1 MSSTA
6 KAIQLSERVNRIS
19 VSSTMAVA
27 AEAERLRAEGKDL
40 VDFGA
45 GEPDFPTPDN
55 VKEAAIKA
63 IRDNFSKYTAAPGTM
78 ELRKAIV
85 DRHAADFGT
94 SYSPAECIATAGG
107 KQAIFNAISALINT
121 GDEVILPVPYWVT
134 FADLINYAGGKPV
147 LVETSEERGFELTAE
162 MIAKAIT
169 PKTKLVIIN
178 SPNNPSGAVVPQDE
192 AGRILELCAAKGVW
206 LMTDE
211 CYCQFFYETKPYS
224 VAGVP
229 GKLDVAKDNI
239 IVVGSLSKT
248 YAMTGWRVGFALG
261 PQAIIGAMGK
271 LQSHS
276 TSNPSSIAQKAAV
289 EAVRGSQDSVPKML
303 AEYRRR
309 RDFVVPKLRSI
320 PGVVCNMPQGAFYA
334 YPNIGKYLGAGKTSS
349 NLPATATELSARLLR
364 EAGVVVVPGEAF
376 GTNAHFRLSYATSME
391 QLEKGLDRLAKF
403 FAAQG

>member
-1 MSSTA
+1 MANITA
-6 KAIQLSERVNRIS
+6 REIKLSDRVGRIS

-85 DRHAADFGT
+85 ERHAADFGT
-94 SYSPAECIATAGG
+94 NYAPAECIATAGG
-107 KQAIFNAISALINT
+107 KQAIFNAISALINP

-134 FADLINYAGGKPV
+134 FADLINYASGKPV
-147 LVETSEERGFELTAE
+147 LVETREESGFELTAE
-162 MIAKAIT
+162 MIKKAIT
-169 PKTKLVIIN
+169 PRTKLVIIN
-178 SPNNPSGAVVPQDE
+178 SPNNPSGAVVPE
-192 AGRILELCAAKGVW
+192 AEAERILEVCAANGVW

-211 CYCQFFYETKPYS
+211 CYCQFFYEAKPYS
-224 VAGVP
+224 IAGAP
-229 GKLDVAKDNI
+229 NKKDVAKENV

-248 YAMTGWRVGFALG
+248 YAMTGWRIGFALG
-261 PQAIIGAMGK
+261 PQAIVAAMGK

-289 EAVRGSQDSVPKML
+289 EAMKGSQESVPKML

-309 RDFVVPKLRSI
+309 RDFVVPRLRSI

-334 YPNIGKYLGAGKTSS
+334 YPNIGKYLSRNGGAGKAASS
-349 NLPATATELSARLLR
+349 ATELSARLLR

-376 GTNAHFRLSYATSME
+376 GTDEHFRLSYATSME

-403 FAAQG
+403 FAAQ